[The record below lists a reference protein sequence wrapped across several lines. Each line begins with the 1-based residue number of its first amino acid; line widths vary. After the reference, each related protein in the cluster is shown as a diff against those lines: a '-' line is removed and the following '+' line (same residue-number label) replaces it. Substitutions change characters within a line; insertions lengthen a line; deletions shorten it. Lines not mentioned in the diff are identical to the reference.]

1 MHGKLFREWV
11 LFLKKRKL
19 YSKFI
24 LHYRAAN
31 ISARTWE
38 RKKLSFKLLNGTD
51 CIMANKSDSLSF
63 DSFLSSIRTIE
74 WFCPIYSIYHW
85 RTLATE
91 FGERK
96 GYIQK
101 KENNSNLY
109 GYYEV
114 SSTSTVYR
122 PKPNPNHRHRRIREE
137 AFTKWYDRYYID
149 TVKNRYRR

>member
-31 ISARTWE
+31 ISARTRDRE
-38 RKKLSFKLLNGTD
+38 KPSFKLLNGED
-51 CIMANKSDSLSF
+51 CIMPNKADSLSF
-63 DSFLSSIRTIE
+63 DSFLSSIRTID
-74 WFCPIYSIYHW
+74 WFCSISYHW
-85 RTLATE
+85 STLAIE

-101 KENNSNLY
+101 NNSNLY

-122 PKPNPNHRHRRIREE
+122 PKPNPNRKHRRVREE
-137 AFTKWYDRYYID
+137 VYTKWYDRYYVD

>member
-31 ISARTWE
+31 ISARTWDRE
-38 RKKLSFKLLNGTD
+38 KPSFKLLNGGD
-51 CIMANKSDSLSF
+51 CIMPNKTDSLSF

-74 WFCPIYSIYHW
+74 WFCPIYSRW
-85 RTLATE
+85 STLATE

-96 GYIQK
+96 GYIEK
-101 KENNSNLY
+101 KKNNSNLY

-122 PKPNPNHRHRRIREE
+122 SKPNPNRRHRRVREE
-137 AFTKWYDRYYID
+137 VYTKWYDRYYVD

>member
-38 RKKLSFKLLNGTD
+38 RKKPSFKLLNGED
-51 CIMANKSDSLSF
+51 CIMPNKTDSLSF
-63 DSFLSSIRTIE
+63 DAFLSTMRTIE
-74 WFCPIYSIYHW
+74 WYVPLKDWIS
-85 RTLATE
+85 LATE
-91 FGERK
+91 FGELK
-96 GYIQK
+96 GYIEK
-101 KENNSNLY
+101 KKADNMYGLY
-109 GYYEV
+109 WFDDDASHYTSYMPRHVRKARHAKRREV
-114 SSTSTVYR
+114 Y
-122 PKPNPNHRHRRIREE
+122 
-137 AFTKWYDRYYID
+137 TKWYDRYYID